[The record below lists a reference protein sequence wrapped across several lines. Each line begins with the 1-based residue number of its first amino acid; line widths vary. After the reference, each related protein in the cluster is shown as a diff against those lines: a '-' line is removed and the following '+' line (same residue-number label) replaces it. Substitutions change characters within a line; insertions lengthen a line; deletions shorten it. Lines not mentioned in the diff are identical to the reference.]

1 MAIGFGFSVSDL
13 CMGLK
18 LIKDSVEAL
27 DDRKGAA
34 SDYGSLVTEI
44 DSLQEGLT
52 AIEELLLDENLPRKQ
67 HLALSRTIKACQT
80 CIEDFIDSIAKY
92 QPHLRTAAK
101 GIVPKFRKLQ
111 WALCRKEDVAN
122 FRLQLGRHASSI
134 NMLLITF
141 QAKQN
146 LAGHVT
152 NSGTVATLDAEAHL
166 MDMMQTMSMEQRQCF
181 FFVMQQNR
189 ELLQTVR
196 DMQNMLQ
203 VQARVPP
210 QILLQQPVTLL
221 DPFGKVAPFHLDFID
236 SSECFIAV
244 LHARFAKAGA
254 SRGGLTKLDHREF
267 SIEDTGRKRQLDLN
281 KPWSQVFRPGQQVDM
296 RMTFHRFA
304 CPPSTCP
311 SCLQMNDGDDEEVE
325 W

>member
-27 DDRKGAA
+27 DDKRGAA
-34 SDYGSLVTEI
+34 SDYGALLTEI
-44 DSLQEGLT
+44 GSLHEGLT
-52 AIEELLLDENLPRKQ
+52 AVGELLLDENLPRKQ
-67 HLALSRTIKACQT
+67 HVALTRATNACHE
-80 CIEDFIDSIAKY
+80 CIEDFIEIISKY
-92 QPHLRTAAK
+92 QPHLGTTTK
-101 GIVPKFRKLQ
+101 GIVPKFRKMQ
-111 WALCRKEDVAN
+111 WVLCRKEDVAK

-146 LAGHVT
+146 LASH
-152 NSGTVATLDAEAHL
+152 GTDSSAIATIDTEAHL
-166 MDMMQTMSMEQRQCF
+166 IDLMQTMSMEQRQCF
-181 FFVMQQNR
+181 LFVMQQNR

-196 DMQNMLQ
+196 DMRNMLEM
-203 VQARVPP
+203 QARVPP
-210 QILLQQPVTLL
+210 QILMQQPVTLL
-221 DPFGKVAPFHLDFID
+221 DPLGKVTPFHLDFID
-236 SSECFIAV
+236 SSECFMAV
-244 LHARFAKAGA
+244 LHTRFAKAGVGP
-254 SRGGLTKLDHREF
+254 GGLTKLDYGEF
-267 SIEDTGRKRQLDLN
+267 SIEDTGRKRQLDLT
-281 KPWSQVFRPGQQVDM
+281 KPWSQVFRPGQQIDM

-311 SCLQMNDGDDEEVE
+311 SCLQANDGDNEEVE